1 MSEAPPLPSLLP
13 WQATQWLQIT
23 NALKLDRLHHALL
36 LHGPA
41 GVGKSLFARRV
52 AAALLCE
59 SSADAPSRPCGECRS
74 CVLVRAGNH
83 PDLMELAPR
92 EDRRMIDVE
101 QVRTR
106 IAELSLTAHYADRR
120 VIVINPADGLN
131 HSSANSLLKT
141 LEEPPG
147 SVVFLLLSARPAMLA
162 ATIRSRCSSLMMP
175 APERAQALTWLRE
188 QGFND
193 ESAALTAL
201 HWCSGAP
208 LAAHQALESGELE
221 RCQTMVESIAVL
233 MRPDADPLSAAA
245 QWNSDGLRRVV
256 DWQLRIAAH
265 AMRIKA
271 LQESDDSG
279 VAMQVISSKLD
290 LRQLD
295 GVCEELLELR
305 NALER
310 QLNPGE
316 QLALEG
322 LAVTW
327 RDAALK
333 AVRN

>member
-1 MSEAPPLPSLLP
+1 
-13 WQATQWLQIT
+13 
-23 NALKLDRLHHALL
+23 
-36 LHGPA
+36 
-41 GVGKSLFARRV
+41 
-52 AAALLCE
+52 
-59 SSADAPSRPCGECRS
+59 
-74 CVLVRAGNH
+74 
-83 PDLMELAPR
+83 
-92 EDRRMIDVE
+92 
-101 QVRTR
+101 
-106 IAELSLTAHYADRR
+106 
-120 VIVINPADGLN
+120 
-131 HSSANSLLKT
+131 
-141 LEEPPG
+141 
-147 SVVFLLLSARPAMLA
+147 
-162 ATIRSRCSSLMMP
+162 
-175 APERAQALTWLRE
+175 
-188 QGFND
+188 
-193 ESAALTAL
+193 
-201 HWCSGAP
+201 
-208 LAAHQALESGELE
+208 
-221 RCQTMVESIAVL
+221 

>member
-1 MSEAPPLPSLLP
+1 
-13 WQATQWLQIT
+13 
-23 NALKLDRLHHALL
+23 
-36 LHGPA
+36 
-41 GVGKSLFARRV
+41 
-52 AAALLCE
+52 
-59 SSADAPSRPCGECRS
+59 
-74 CVLVRAGNH
+74 
-83 PDLMELAPR
+83 MELAPR

-106 IAELSLTAHYADRR
+106 IAELSLTAHYANRR

-131 HSSANSLLKT
+131 HASANSLLKT

-147 SVVFLLLSARPAMLA
+147 GVVFLLLSARPAMLV
-162 ATIRSRCSSLMMP
+162 ATIRSRCLSLMMP
-175 APERAQALTWLRE
+175 APARAQALTWLRE
-188 QGFND
+188 QGFDVEN
-193 ESAALTAL
+193 AATMAL
-201 HWCSGAP
+201 HWCSDAP
-208 LAAHQALESGELE
+208 LAARQALESGELE
-221 RCQTMVESIAVL
+221 RCQSMVDSIAVL
-233 MRPDADPLSAAA
+233 MRPDADPLGAAA
-245 QWNSDGLRRVV
+245 QWQGEGLRRAV

-271 LQESDDSG
+271 LREPVEPD

-333 AVRN
+333 AV